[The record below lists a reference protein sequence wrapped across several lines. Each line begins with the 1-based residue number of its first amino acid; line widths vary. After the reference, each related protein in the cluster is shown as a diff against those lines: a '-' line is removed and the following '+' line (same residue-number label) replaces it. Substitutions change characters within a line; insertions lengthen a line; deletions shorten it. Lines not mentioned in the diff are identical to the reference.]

1 MVSRGDYSGAIVE
14 AARSVLLE
22 LIRILGEYQDDIVVV
37 GGWVPELSLDQTKQ
51 KHVGSIDVDLAIN
64 HQSITEDGY
73 KTILEYL
80 TNHGY
85 SQGKQPFIFHRRV
98 VIGDQE
104 IVVQVDFLA
113 GEYSG
118 TGWKHRTQ
126 KVQDMHPRK
135 TRGVDLAFQDPE
147 IIKIRGVLPN
157 GGEDAAII
165 QVASIATFIIMKAF
179 AMQGRLKEK
188 DAWDIYYCLNNYPG
202 GMEGLIQELHPLVK
216 LSLVQEALSILADK
230 FSSPSAVG
238 PTHVA
243 DFDEITDQEERERI
257 QRDAFERVQY
267 FLEGLGVEDIR

>member
-165 QVASIATFIIMKAF
+165 QVASIATFIINESLCHARAIKRKGCM
-179 AMQGRLKEK
+179 GYL
-188 DAWDIYYCLNNYPG
+188 L
-202 GMEGLIQELHPLVK
+202 
-216 LSLVQEALSILADK
+216 LS
-230 FSSPSAVG
+230 
-238 PTHVA
+238 
-243 DFDEITDQEERERI
+243 
-257 QRDAFERVQY
+257 
-267 FLEGLGVEDIR
+267 